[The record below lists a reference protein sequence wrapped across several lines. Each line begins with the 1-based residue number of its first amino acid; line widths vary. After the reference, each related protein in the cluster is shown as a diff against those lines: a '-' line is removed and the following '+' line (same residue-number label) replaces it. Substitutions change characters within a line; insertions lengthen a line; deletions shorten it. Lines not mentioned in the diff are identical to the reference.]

1 MHRPFVQ
8 TGDTV
13 FSTVLKQ
20 KKRMSTGLLAA
31 GVLAT
36 EEGQR
41 FLQIA
46 EQLIDRGFWGLYH
59 RHVEDGDDKG
69 DLTMCEKYR
78 KGLQR
83 VPEWS
88 EDILKDDL
96 KSTVKNNS
104 DFLDLVQRMYRRFY
118 LERYPDAEAVPKM
131 RPEDWLRSFY
141 VSAASS
147 TRLRSGV
154 FFRNVD
160 DTEKRRLQAADSM
173 RSAFFEMLQL
183 QPSAHAP
190 EAHEIIYP
198 EDSVSQIGGRV
209 EERPPSV
216 VLAKSTASV
225 QTMMSQPPKPAQAS
239 APPPVAAAPSMPP
252 EAKRQSS
259 MESIFQRHDL

>member
-1 MHRPFVQ
+1 
-8 TGDTV
+8 
-13 FSTVLKQ
+13 
-20 KKRMSTGLLAA
+20 MSTGLLAA

-59 RHVEDGDDKG
+59 RHAEDGDDKG
-69 DLTMCEKYR
+69 DLTMCQRYR

-83 VPEWS
+83 VSEWS

-104 DFLDLVQRMYRRFY
+104 DFLDLLQRMYRRFY
-118 LERYPDAEAVPKM
+118 IERYPDAEEVPKI

-154 FFRNVD
+154 FFRHVD

-183 QPSAHAP
+183 QPSTHSGAAP
-190 EAHEIIYP
+190 EAAEIYP
-198 EDSVSQIGGRV
+198 DDSVSQIGGRA

-216 VLAKSTASV
+216 VLARSTASV
-225 QTMMSQPPKPAQAS
+225 QTVMSQTPKPAQAL
-239 APPPVAAAPSMPP
+239 PPPVAAAPSMPP
-252 EAKRQSS
+252 DAKRQSS
-259 MESIFQRHDL
+259 MESIFQRHDM

>member
-1 MHRPFVQ
+1 
-8 TGDTV
+8 
-13 FSTVLKQ
+13 
-20 KKRMSTGLLAA
+20 MSTGLLAA

-69 DLTMCEKYR
+69 DLTMCQNYR
-78 KGLQR
+78 RGLQR
-83 VPEWS
+83 VPDWS

-96 KSTVKNNS
+96 KSTLKNNP
-104 DFLDLVQRMYRRFY
+104 DFLDLLQRMYRRFH
-118 LERYPDAEAVPKM
+118 LERYPDAGAAVPKM
-131 RPEDWLRSFY
+131 HAEDWLRSFY

-147 TRLRSGV
+147 TRLRSGA
-154 FFRNVD
+154 FFRNAD

-173 RSAFFEMLQL
+173 RSAFFGMLQL
-183 QPSAHAP
+183 QPSTHSGAAP
-190 EAHEIIYP
+190 EEKEIYP
-198 EDSVSQIGGRV
+198 DDSVSQIGGRA

-225 QTMMSQPPKPAQAS
+225 QSMMSQTPKPAQA
-239 APPPVAAAPSMPP
+239 PPPAVAAAPSMPP

-259 MESIFQRHDL
+259 MESIFQRHDM